1 MSQLK
6 PMIIVMLMMTSALA
20 GCIGDDTTNLEQQIE
35 DLLQSNEEMSDTI
48 DRSYHNR
55 SEVETHID
63 GYVTM

>member
-1 MSQLK
+1 
-6 PMIIVMLMMTSALA
+6 MIIVMLMMTSALA